1 MNESADLGEP
11 MNVHADA
18 TSPMNVKLVL
28 EYEGTRYHGWQA
40 QAGAPTVEAA
50 LRGAITSL
58 TGESPVLTAAGR
70 TDAGVHALG
79 QVVSF
84 RLERLN
90 IPILELPGALN
101 ARLPQDIAVR
111 RADAVDDAF
120 NARYSARARRYAY
133 RIRQALPR
141 GAYERQYAW
150 GLRDNLDLSA
160 MQAAGHKLEGTH
172 DFRAF
177 GRSPRPGGHTV
188 RRVHDVT
195 VSALGEWVTIAVAA
209 DAFLY
214 GMVRRIAGA
223 LVDIGRRK
231 RGLEWIDELLAGST
245 TGLRLAP
252 PHGLVQVAVEY

>member
-1 MNESADLGEP
+1 MSEARAMNI
-11 MNVHADA
+11 
-18 TSPMNVKLVL
+18 KLTL

-40 QAGAPTVEAA
+40 QSGAPTIEGA
-50 LRGAITSL
+50 LREAILSL

-79 QVVSF
+79 QVVNF
-84 RLERLN
+84 RLER
-90 IPILELPGALN
+90 PFPVEQLPGALN
-101 ARLPQDIAVR
+101 ARLDPAIAVR
-111 RADAVDDAF
+111 HAELVDASF

-133 RIRQALPR
+133 RIRQGLPR
-141 GAYERQYAW
+141 EAYERQYAW
-150 GLRDNLDLSA
+150 GLHETLDIPA
-160 MQAAGHKLEGTH
+160 MQAAGERIEGTH

-195 VSALGEWVTIAVAA
+195 VSTLGDWVTIAVAA

-223 LVDIGRRK
+223 LVDVGRR
-231 RGLEWIDELLAGST
+231 RRTLDWIDSLLAGSA

-252 PHGLVQVAVEY
+252 AHGLVQVAVEY